1 MLKDMKQIILLVGLL
16 LTMNGWAD
24 VTMNEVN
31 QEISIQGLSCLEMN
45 DQDALEEL
53 WLINFQSE
61 KISNWD
67 RIEFKLREFPVTR
80 INLKTIAWTQISD
93 VPSDISH
100 VYVLDRET
108 MRQSGTRISI
118 DSNGRIKIEARWFSQ
133 CEMLLFNRSNTHNKR
148 TMSLRQRKVR
158 ESYQSH
164 PEPRAPISICPN
176 MCPQHVF
183 CRPNCQNTQ
192 RDRQTRSRETST
204 LRCSFCVT
212 KDAYKRK

>member
-45 DQDALEEL
+45 DQDALGEL

-61 KISNWD
+61 KISHWD

-93 VPSDISH
+93 MPSDISH

-108 MRQSGTRISI
+108 MRQSGTRIFI
-118 DSNGRIKIEARWFSQ
+118 DSNGRTKIEARWFSQ
-133 CEMLLFNRSNTHNKR
+133 CEMLPYKELNTVIKKEIEGKNK
-148 TMSLRQRKVR
+148 
-158 ESYQSH
+158 
-164 PEPRAPISICPN
+164 
-176 MCPQHVF
+176 
-183 CRPNCQNTQ
+183 
-192 RDRQTRSRETST
+192 
-204 LRCSFCVT
+204 
-212 KDAYKRK
+212 

>member
-108 MRQSGTRISI
+108 MRLSGTRISV
-118 DSNGRIKIEARWFSQ
+118 DSNGRTNIEARWFSQ
-133 CEMLLFNRSNTHNKR
+133 CKMLPYKELNTVIKKEIEGKNK
-148 TMSLRQRKVR
+148 
-158 ESYQSH
+158 
-164 PEPRAPISICPN
+164 
-176 MCPQHVF
+176 
-183 CRPNCQNTQ
+183 
-192 RDRQTRSRETST
+192 
-204 LRCSFCVT
+204 
-212 KDAYKRK
+212 

>member
-118 DSNGRIKIEARWFSQ
+118 DSNGRTKIEARWFSQ
-133 CEMLLFNRSNTHNKR
+133 YKMLPYKELNTVIKKEIEGKNK
-148 TMSLRQRKVR
+148 
-158 ESYQSH
+158 
-164 PEPRAPISICPN
+164 
-176 MCPQHVF
+176 
-183 CRPNCQNTQ
+183 
-192 RDRQTRSRETST
+192 
-204 LRCSFCVT
+204 
-212 KDAYKRK
+212 

>member
-1 MLKDMKQIILLVGLL
+1 MLKDMKQIVLLVGLL

-61 KISNWD
+61 KISHWD
-67 RIEFKLREFPVTR
+67 RMDVELKEYPITR
-80 INLKTIAWTQISD
+80 VNQKTIAWTQISD

-108 MRQSGTRISI
+108 MRQSGTRIFV
-118 DSNGRIKIEARWFSQ
+118 DSNGRTKIEARWFSQ
-133 CEMLLFNRSNTHNKR
+133 CEMLPYKELNTVIKKEIEGKNK
-148 TMSLRQRKVR
+148 
-158 ESYQSH
+158 
-164 PEPRAPISICPN
+164 
-176 MCPQHVF
+176 
-183 CRPNCQNTQ
+183 
-192 RDRQTRSRETST
+192 
-204 LRCSFCVT
+204 
-212 KDAYKRK
+212 

>member
-108 MRQSGTRISI
+108 MRQSGTRIFV
-118 DSNGRIKIEARWFSQ
+118 DSNGRTKIEARWFSQ
-133 CEMLLFNRSNTHNKR
+133 CEMLPYKELNTVIKKEIEGKNK
-148 TMSLRQRKVR
+148 
-158 ESYQSH
+158 
-164 PEPRAPISICPN
+164 
-176 MCPQHVF
+176 
-183 CRPNCQNTQ
+183 
-192 RDRQTRSRETST
+192 
-204 LRCSFCVT
+204 
-212 KDAYKRK
+212 

>member
-93 VPSDISH
+93 VPPDISH

-108 MRQSGTRISI
+108 MRQSGTQVSI
-118 DSNGRIKIEARWFSQ
+118 DSSGKPKIKARWFSE
-133 CEMLLFNRSNTHNKR
+133 CRMLSYTTLNAIIEKEAEENK
-148 TMSLRQRKVR
+148 K
-158 ESYQSH
+158 
-164 PEPRAPISICPN
+164 
-176 MCPQHVF
+176 
-183 CRPNCQNTQ
+183 
-192 RDRQTRSRETST
+192 
-204 LRCSFCVT
+204 
-212 KDAYKRK
+212 

>member
-1 MLKDMKQIILLVGLL
+1 MKQIILLVGLL

-61 KISNWD
+61 KISHWD
-67 RIEFKLREFPVTR
+67 GIDFELREFPVTR

-108 MRQSGTRISI
+108 MRQSGTRISV
-118 DSNGRIKIEARWFSQ
+118 DSNGRTKIEARWFSQ
-133 CEMLLFNRSNTHNKR
+133 CKMLPYKELNTVIKKEIEGKNK
-148 TMSLRQRKVR
+148 
-158 ESYQSH
+158 
-164 PEPRAPISICPN
+164 
-176 MCPQHVF
+176 
-183 CRPNCQNTQ
+183 
-192 RDRQTRSRETST
+192 
-204 LRCSFCVT
+204 
-212 KDAYKRK
+212 

>member
-67 RIEFKLREFPVTR
+67 RIKFKFREFPVTR

-118 DSNGRIKIEARWFSQ
+118 DSNGRTKIEARWFSQ
-133 CEMLLFNRSNTHNKR
+133 CEMLPYKELNTVIKKEIEGKNK
-148 TMSLRQRKVR
+148 
-158 ESYQSH
+158 
-164 PEPRAPISICPN
+164 
-176 MCPQHVF
+176 
-183 CRPNCQNTQ
+183 
-192 RDRQTRSRETST
+192 
-204 LRCSFCVT
+204 
-212 KDAYKRK
+212 

>member
-108 MRQSGTRISI
+108 MRQSGTRISV
-118 DSNGRIKIEARWFSQ
+118 DSNGRTKIEARWFSQ
-133 CEMLLFNRSNTHNKR
+133 CKMLPYKELNTVIKKEIEGKNK
-148 TMSLRQRKVR
+148 
-158 ESYQSH
+158 
-164 PEPRAPISICPN
+164 
-176 MCPQHVF
+176 
-183 CRPNCQNTQ
+183 
-192 RDRQTRSRETST
+192 
-204 LRCSFCVT
+204 
-212 KDAYKRK
+212 

>member
-61 KISNWD
+61 KISHWD
-67 RIEFKLREFPVTR
+67 GIDFELREFPVTR

-118 DSNGRIKIEARWFSQ
+118 DSNGRTKIEARWFSQ
-133 CEMLLFNRSNTHNKR
+133 CKMLPYKELNTVIKKEIEGKNK
-148 TMSLRQRKVR
+148 
-158 ESYQSH
+158 
-164 PEPRAPISICPN
+164 
-176 MCPQHVF
+176 
-183 CRPNCQNTQ
+183 
-192 RDRQTRSRETST
+192 
-204 LRCSFCVT
+204 
-212 KDAYKRK
+212 

>member
-67 RIEFKLREFPVTR
+67 RTEFKLREFPVTR

-118 DSNGRIKIEARWFSQ
+118 DSNGRTKIEARWFSQ
-133 CEMLLFNRSNTHNKR
+133 CKMLPYKELNTVIKKEIEGKNK
-148 TMSLRQRKVR
+148 
-158 ESYQSH
+158 
-164 PEPRAPISICPN
+164 
-176 MCPQHVF
+176 
-183 CRPNCQNTQ
+183 
-192 RDRQTRSRETST
+192 
-204 LRCSFCVT
+204 
-212 KDAYKRK
+212 

>member
-24 VTMNEVN
+24 VTMNKVN
-31 QEISIQGLSCLEMN
+31 QEISFQGLSCLEMN

-67 RIEFKLREFPVTR
+67 RIKFKLREFLVTR

-108 MRQSGTRISI
+108 MRQSGTRISV
-118 DSNGRIKIEARWFSQ
+118 DSNGRTKIEARWFSQ
-133 CEMLLFNRSNTHNKR
+133 CKMLPYKELNTVIKKEIEGKNK
-148 TMSLRQRKVR
+148 
-158 ESYQSH
+158 
-164 PEPRAPISICPN
+164 
-176 MCPQHVF
+176 
-183 CRPNCQNTQ
+183 
-192 RDRQTRSRETST
+192 
-204 LRCSFCVT
+204 
-212 KDAYKRK
+212 

>member
-1 MLKDMKQIILLVGLL
+1 MLKDMKHIILLVGLV

-24 VTMNEVN
+24 VTINKVN

-108 MRQSGTRISI
+108 MRQSGTQVSI
-118 DSNGRIKIEARWFSQ
+118 DSSGKPKIKARWFSE
-133 CEMLLFNRSNTHNKR
+133 CRMLSYTTLNAIIEKEAEENK
-148 TMSLRQRKVR
+148 K
-158 ESYQSH
+158 
-164 PEPRAPISICPN
+164 
-176 MCPQHVF
+176 
-183 CRPNCQNTQ
+183 
-192 RDRQTRSRETST
+192 
-204 LRCSFCVT
+204 
-212 KDAYKRK
+212 

>member
-118 DSNGRIKIEARWFSQ
+118 DSNGRTKIEARWFSQ
-133 CEMLLFNRSNTHNKR
+133 CKMLPYKELNKVI
-148 TMSLRQRKVR
+148 KK
-158 ESYQSH
+158 EI
-164 PEPRAPISICPN
+164 EGKN
-176 MCPQHVF
+176 
-183 CRPNCQNTQ
+183 
-192 RDRQTRSRETST
+192 
-204 LRCSFCVT
+204 
-212 KDAYKRK
+212 K